1 MRGSRGFGGLVL
13 GAAVV
18 ATGVACQ
25 PIEGDLNVSTVA
37 ITTDQLATAE
47 LDRQHAKVAWLSC
60 TGSYSSS
67 STAGGSP
74 SGSATA
80 GEVKVDCQGKTKDG
94 KDITVQGWV
103 YGVVS
108 GKCVRGK
115 TIARIDGKVWFSYA
129 VLGNCAANDSTSPP
143 QESQQPAPSQD
154 PEPQES
160 KPQEPQ
166 PGPTSTVTETVTVT
180 GPPPTFHGK

>member
-13 GAAVV
+13 VAAVV

-25 PIEGDLNVSTVA
+25 PIEGDLSPSEVA
-37 ITTDQLATAE
+37 ATTDQQATNE
-47 LDRQHAKVAWLSC
+47 LNRQQGKVAWLSC
-60 TGSYSSS
+60 TAVYSGP
-67 STAGGSP
+67 TP
-74 SGSATA
+74 SGESAPS
-80 GEVKVDCQGKTKDG
+80 EVKVDCRGKTKDG

-115 TIARIDGKVWFSYA
+115 TIARIDGKVWFSYG
-129 VLGNCAANDSTSPP
+129 VLGNCAATGGPSTPQET

-154 PEPQES
+154 PEPQEP
-160 KPQEPQ
+160 KPKEPQ
-166 PGPTSTVTETVTVT
+166 PGATSTVTETVTVT
-180 GPPPTFHGK
+180 APPPTFQGK